1 MNIGLKVTEVWVAT
15 CVKTSFKMDIVTLLF
30 FKNILTRQG
39 HIVFTTQQDWHTYEL
54 TQTVQAQAG
63 PAEVPVRWNLSADS
77 REWVQGSHP

>member
-39 HIVFTTQQDWHTYEL
+39 HIVFTTQQD
-54 TQTVQAQAG
+54 
-63 PAEVPVRWNLSADS
+63 
-77 REWVQGSHP
+77 